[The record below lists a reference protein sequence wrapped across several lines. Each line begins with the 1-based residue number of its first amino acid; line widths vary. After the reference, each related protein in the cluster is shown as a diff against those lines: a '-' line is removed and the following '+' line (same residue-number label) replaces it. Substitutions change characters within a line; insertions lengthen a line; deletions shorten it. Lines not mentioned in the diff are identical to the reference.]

1 MISMEHHIE
10 NMDLDRVLALRGQAV
25 GNDDLDT
32 LPQRPVV
39 SDDPAERFRTFVQ
52 TKEFTGVVNLTSLLH
67 HLDTAWQRRHA
78 PNIALCHYADFST
91 DLPGELVR
99 LGAALGYDIS
109 LQHAEALAREASLYR
124 MRSRAEEVMP
134 NANKI
139 WNDNRAFFRAGSFG
153 EWRTRAD
160 AAALAEYDEV
170 VRGVVGVD
178 LGVWV
183 HEGRL
188 VSGVD
193 PASAP

>member
-1 MISMEHHIE
+1 
-10 NMDLDRVLALRGQAV
+10 V
-25 GNDDLDT
+25 
-32 LPQRPVV
+32 
-39 SDDPAERFRTFVQ
+39 
-52 TKEFTGVVNLTSLLH
+52 LH

-78 PNIALCHYADFST
+78 PNIVMCHYADFST
-91 DLPGELVR
+91 DLPGEVVR

-109 LQHAEALAREASLYR
+109 TQHAEELAQEATLDR

-134 NANKI
+134 NAGKI

-153 EWRTRAD
+153 EWRTRAND
-160 AAALAEYDEV
+160 TILAAYNDV

-188 VSGVD
+188 VSGID
-193 PASAP
+193 PAETP